1 MRGFLLIALLPQFGV
16 AQAANVT
23 VDFEEFAGIGQA
35 PLVFESKDYTF
46 TQTSGLTGV
55 LDSPIGDNVSFFFC
69 PEAECNGQQDAAFKM
84 EASNGALF
92 DLTSM
97 DLGFV
102 EADPFPTT
110 ITGVLSDYTTISVE
124 LGSLGGWFDTVNF
137 DSSWSGLKSVSV
149 NFETEGNYLFN
160 VPGVD
165 NIVASVV
172 PVPAAVWLFGSALA
186 GLGWMRRKQT
196 A

>member
-1 MRGFLLIALLPQFGV
+1 MRGYILLALIFQFGV
-16 AQAANVT
+16 VEAANVT
-23 VDFEEFAGIGQA
+23 VDFEEFAGVGQA
-35 PLVFESKDYTF
+35 PLVFESKGYTF

-55 LDSPIGDNVSFFFC
+55 LDSPLGTNVAFFFC
-69 PEAECNGQQDAAFKM
+69 PEPGCNGQEDAAFRM
-84 EASNGALF
+84 EAANGALF

-102 EADPFPTT
+102 DADPFPTT
-110 ITGVLSDYTTISVE
+110 ITGVLDDLSTISVE
-124 LGSLGGWFDTVNF
+124 LDSLGGWFDTVDF

-186 GLGWMRRKQT
+186 GLGFMRRRQ
-196 A
+196 AA